1 MGDSGLEFWNRH
13 SLRFLEMAF
22 QVDRQESLER
32 PDGYGKKIRECGD
45 TVEIFL
51 IIHNGRIQNASF
63 QTEGCLYSVACANA
77 VVHMVEGKTIEEAHG
92 IDPED
97 VVGFLETLPENEL
110 HCAELAIEALRA
122 ALSDARSRGPTT

>member
-22 QVDRQESLER
+22 QIDRQESLER

-51 IIHNGRIQNASF
+51 IVRNGIIQNASF
-63 QTEGCLYSVACANA
+63 QTEGCLYSIACANT
-77 VVHMVEGKTIEEAHG
+77 VVHMAEGKTIEEALNIAPG
-92 IDPED
+92 DIVD
-97 VVGFLETLPENEL
+97 FLETLPENEF
-110 HCAELAIEALRA
+110 HCAELAIGALRA
-122 ALSDARSRGPTT
+122 ALSDVQSKGLAT